1 METGSLICVLFFS
14 GNHLFGAAAEALEP
28 SQKENNFGSYPLA
41 SQNNKNIPISGQ
53 NYLSIKF
60 NNLILSC
67 LCLWHTYRLNS
78 SP

>member
-53 NYLSIKF
+53 IYFSFKSNR
-60 NNLILSC
+60 LILRY
-67 LCLWHTYRLNS
+67 LCFWHAYRLSS

>member
-53 NYLSIKF
+53 K
-60 NNLILSC
+60 NNLIKF
-67 LCLWHTYRLNS
+67 YRVHFQHFKLLAQF
-78 SP
+78 